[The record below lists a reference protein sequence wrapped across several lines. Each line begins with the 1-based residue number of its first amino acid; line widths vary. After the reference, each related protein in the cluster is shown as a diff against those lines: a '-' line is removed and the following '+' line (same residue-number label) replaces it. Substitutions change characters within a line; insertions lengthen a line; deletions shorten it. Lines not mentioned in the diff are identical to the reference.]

1 MMANSG
7 KLHIAVIG
15 VETGARKPLAVS
27 SAFFDCS
34 HPFNVTK
41 RSLDTVVKYWCGCG
55 CGCACTCWGFN
66 RGWFSGCMSGA
77 ILARY
82 SW

>member
-34 HPFNVTK
+34 HPRPLSMFGH
-41 RSLDTVVKYWCGCG
+41 CC
-55 CGCACTCWGFN
+55 C
-66 RGWFSGCMSGA
+66 
-77 ILARY
+77 
-82 SW
+82 